1 MQLATWRTGAGAGG
15 WTRTGAGGGA
25 GATWTGAGAGAA
37 AGAGAGAGGTN
48 GVAHSKGNGSGG
60 NGIPRSQI
68 DRSYAVADA
77 LDALTREVKDALRSP
92 TGHPFRGMMT
102 NYDLS
107 GEVCSEGF
115 TISRF
120 DNSTVA
126 INNGVSPD
134 HAVYFAHNVW
144 PPVEDFHYVMTAWS
158 ERVRELGA
166 QMMRMFALALDLPI
180 DYFDRYTELDASTS
194 TIRLYPA
201 RHTPLQQVPT
211 VIFDEHFDGGML
223 TMLHQRSPDLVRP
236 LTGGPADPVGAVRRR
251 QPGPRAV
258 GPLPLLGDC

>member
-1 MQLATWRTGAGAGG
+1 
-15 WTRTGAGGGA
+15 
-25 GATWTGAGAGAA
+25 
-37 AGAGAGAGGTN
+37 
-48 GVAHSKGNGSGG
+48 
-60 NGIPRSQI
+60 
-68 DRSYAVADA
+68 
-77 LDALTREVKDALRSP
+77 
-92 TGHPFRGMMT
+92 MT

-211 VIFDEHFDGGML
+211 VIWQSSL
-223 TMLHQRSPDLVRP
+223 TSTSTAECSPCCTSGARTSFVRSPGGRLIQLVQYDDDSP
-236 LTGGPADPVGAVRRR
+236 D
-251 QPGPRAV
+251 RAPW
-258 GPLPLLGDC
+258 GHSPS